1 MHHRGVARPPLC
13 THLNIYSILSAGVC
27 ISCAISSSCFW
38 FNTSETSATSV
49 WWSWDFYHSWYMGG
63 FVGVVVNNSRAAA
76 ISIDDFYLT
85 AAGQVSTSKPWAR
98 STLQFLVLDEAN
110 SNCFKWNDF
119 FTFMLGICRMMLLGC
134 VLWDF
139 LQAELAASNSNNGLL
154 KVTCCIWNRMTLCS
168 QYWSAGLSSLI
179 SVRSWHACGWMG
191 CC

>member
-1 MHHRGVARPPLC
+1 
-13 THLNIYSILSAGVC
+13 
-27 ISCAISSSCFW
+27 
-38 FNTSETSATSV
+38 
-49 WWSWDFYHSWYMGG
+49 
-63 FVGVVVNNSRAAA
+63 
-76 ISIDDFYLT
+76 LT